1 MSQAANFIDNA
12 VFNGVNLLDTAG
24 ASPDVN
30 TLSNLDGGTLT
41 LSGQDLRT
49 TINSLAGATLAPATN
64 APAILDAQYSNLE
77 STVTSALG
85 SPGAEVRALELP
97 HSFLAQLSAPP
108 EQGRGN
114 LLAADL

>member
-49 TINSLAGATLAPATN
+49 TINSLAGATLTTATN
-64 APAILDAQYSNLE
+64 AQDILDAQYSNLE
-77 STVTSALG
+77 PTVNARSEERRVGQEWVSTCRSRW
-85 SPGAEVRALELP
+85 SPK
-97 HSFLAQLSAPP
+97 Q
-108 EQGRGN
+108 
-114 LLAADL
+114 

>member
-1 MSQAANFIDNA
+1 MRISDWSSDVCSSDLA

-49 TINSLAGATLAPATN
+49 TINSLAGATLTTATN
-64 APAILDAQYSNLE
+64 AQDILDAQYSNLE
-77 STVTSALG
+77 STVNAALG
-85 SPGAEVRALELP
+85 SLGAEVRALE
-97 HSFLAQLSAPP
+97 QI
-108 EQGRGN
+108 GR
-114 LLAADL
+114 ASCRERVCKYV